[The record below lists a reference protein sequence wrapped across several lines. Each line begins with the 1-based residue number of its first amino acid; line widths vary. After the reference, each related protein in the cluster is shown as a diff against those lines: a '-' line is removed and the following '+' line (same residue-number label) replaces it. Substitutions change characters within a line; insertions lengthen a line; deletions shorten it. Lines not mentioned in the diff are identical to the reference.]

1 MISPVHVAR
10 ISWSNVDHLRN
21 RFSNATLASLT
32 RDVTRAAR
40 LLRTDPA
47 PRMVPA
53 RAERVVVTLS
63 TVPRRR
69 RHLRPVLRSL
79 LDQTV
84 PADRLLLAWPRHSL
98 RSGVAYPDPPSLPAE
113 VDIVQCEDEG
123 PATKLLPALRA
134 EPNAVLVVVDDDA
147 IYPQTFL
154 EDLLAA
160 HRQDPAAA
168 LGLRGQYVRFGCD
181 PRYLGHVYGTAVLE
195 HVPVDVLMGM
205 WGYLIPPGS
214 LDEAVHDFEGWP
226 DEVRWQDDVW
236 ISAHLARR
244 RVSRLVVPVSGTPL
258 ESTGAFVG
266 ALHHTVN
273 RSGHNEA
280 VAFETFKTWW

>member
-1 MISPVHVAR
+1 MASPVHLAR
-10 ISWSNVDHLRN
+10 IAWSNVDHLHK
-21 RFSNATLASLT
+21 RFGNATAAGLT
-32 RDVTRAAR
+32 RDMIRAAR
-40 LLRTDPA
+40 LLRRDPA
-47 PRMVPA
+47 PRLMPA
-53 RAERVVVTLS
+53 RAERIVVTLS
-63 TVPRRR
+63 TVPQRR

-84 PADRLLLAWPRHSL
+84 PADRLLLAWPRYSL
-98 RSGVAYPDPPSLPAE
+98 RSGAAYPEPPSLPAG
-113 VDIVQCEDEG
+113 VDLVRCEDQG

-147 IYPQTFL
+147 IYPETLL

-160 HRQDPAAA
+160 HRQLPAAA
-168 LGLRGQYVRFGCD
+168 LGVRGQHVRSGCD
-181 PRYLGHVYGTAVLE
+181 PRYLGHVCGTAVRK

-205 WGYLIPPGS
+205 WGYLIPAGS

-226 DEVRWQDDVW
+226 PEVWWQDDVW

-244 RVSRLVVPVSGTPL
+244 RVPRLVVPMRGTPL

-280 VAFETFKTWW
+280 VAFETFKLWW